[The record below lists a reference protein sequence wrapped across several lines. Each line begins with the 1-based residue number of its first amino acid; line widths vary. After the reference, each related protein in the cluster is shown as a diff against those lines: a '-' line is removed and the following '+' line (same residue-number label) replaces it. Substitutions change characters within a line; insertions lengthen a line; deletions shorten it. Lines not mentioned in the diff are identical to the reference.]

1 MCSRFLLV
9 LFQYKFHQKGSILPS
24 VLPFPL
30 SAHKEHHSPPNFHF
44 PLILLSVNLTFG
56 FYTSHLSSI
65 LFSSLITDFIFALN
79 YPNLLSL
86 IHREITLVS
95 ILIPDKKCSI
105 KIYIF
110 FLLYYI
116 LGAKNCHLALISQGV
131 WIFKAGYTCRLNRI
145 YVPPK
150 PDINATESGYT
161 CQKPQKSGY
170 RCQGGGYK
178 CQSLIFPDK

>member
-9 LFQYKFHQKGSILPS
+9 LFQYKFHQKGSILPN
-24 VLPFPL
+24 VLPFL
-30 SAHKEHHSPPNFHF
+30 LFSHKKHHSPPNFHF
-44 PLILLSVNLTFG
+44 PLILLSVKLNLN

-65 LFSSLITDFIFALN
+65 LFSSLIADLNFALN
-79 YPNLLSL
+79 YQNQLSL
-86 IHREITLVS
+86 IHQEITLVS

-116 LGAKNCHLALISQGV
+116 LGAKNCPLALISQGV
-131 WIFKAGYTCRLNRI
+131 LIFKAGYTCRLNRI

>member
-44 PLILLSVNLTFG
+44 PLILLSVKLNLN

-65 LFSSLITDFIFALN
+65 LFSSLILDFIFA
-79 YPNLLSL
+79 NLFAHLLLL
-86 IHREITLVS
+86 IHQEITLVS

-105 KIYIF
+105 LKYIF
-110 FLLYYI
+110 YYI
-116 LGAKNCHLALISQGV
+116 ILYFRSK
-131 WIFKAGYTCRLNRI
+131 K
-145 YVPPK
+145 
-150 PDINATESGYT
+150 
-161 CQKPQKSGY
+161 
-170 RCQGGGYK
+170 
-178 CQSLIFPDK
+178 

>member
-1 MCSRFLLV
+1 M
-9 LFQYKFHQKGSILPS
+9 
-24 VLPFPL
+24 LPFPL
-30 SAHKEHHSPPNFHF
+30 TAHKGHHSPPNFHF
-44 PLILLSVNLTFG
+44 PLILLSVKLTSIFIS
-56 FYTSHLSSI
+56 SHLSSI
-65 LFSSLITDFIFALN
+65 LFSLLIANINFANLL
-79 YPNLLSL
+79 PNLLSL
-86 IHREITLVS
+86 IHQEITLVS

-116 LGAKNCHLALISQGV
+116 LGAKNCLVSQISQGV

-150 PDINATESGYT
+150 PDINATKTRYT

-170 RCQGGGYK
+170 RCQGADINAK
-178 CQSLIFPDK
+178 ALFSLINNYRNLLKETI

>member
-24 VLPFPL
+24 VLPFL
-30 SAHKEHHSPPNFHF
+30 LFSRKKHHSPLNFNF
-44 PLILLSVNLTFG
+44 RLILLSVKLNLN

-65 LFSSLITDFIFALN
+65 LFSSLIADFIFALN
-79 YPNLLSL
+79 YPNQLFL
-86 IHREITLVS
+86 IYQEITLVS

-116 LGAKNCHLALISQGV
+116 LGAKNCPLALISQGV

-161 CQKPQKSGY
+161 CQKP
-170 RCQGGGYK
+170 
-178 CQSLIFPDK
+178 